1 MSSIIPVICYNY
13 MRENNERMK
22 RMREEDDKK
31 RENSNKL
38 NYNDNSYRKCALEN
52 YLKQKNIK
60 ESMREKEMLCKVLPI
75 KFLVKLLERVI
86 LINKVKEENEKDK
99 SKKKELKLA
108 TLMFESTLYYI
119 NKYCKKENLDT
130 TEIEVNEDLINKFI
144 KNTEE

>member
-52 YLKQKNIK
+52 YLKQK
-60 ESMREKEMLCKVLPI
+60 
-75 KFLVKLLERVI
+75 
-86 LINKVKEENEKDK
+86 
-99 SKKKELKLA
+99 
-108 TLMFESTLYYI
+108 
-119 NKYCKKENLDT
+119 KYKRKYEGKRN
-130 TEIEVNEDLINKFI
+130 VM
-144 KNTEE
+144 

>member
-31 RENSNKL
+31 RENSNKQ
-38 NYNDNSYRKCALEN
+38 NYSDNSYRKCALEN
-52 YLKQKNIK
+52 YLKQKIIK

>member
-1 MSSIIPVICYNY
+1 
-13 MRENNERMK
+13 
-22 RMREEDDKK
+22 
-31 RENSNKL
+31 
-38 NYNDNSYRKCALEN
+38 
-52 YLKQKNIK
+52 
-60 ESMREKEMLCKVLPI
+60 MLCKVLPI